1 MGWFVMA
8 ITFSRQ
14 RPRYAALGVIGW
26 LAGRDLMH
34 KRDMFWWPERE
45 YGGHVLTPRE
55 REIVDLIS
63 LGLSNKE
70 VGRQLD
76 LQEGTVKVHLH
87 NIYTK
92 IGVSNRT
99 ALALWRLRA
108 TPASIWPMNAGAP
121 LKWETWDSRSINV
134 VVPFPAGG
142 PSDVVARVVTEQMG
156 SILGHSMVIEN
167 VSGAGGTIGS
177 AHVAAAPCDGY
188 TLLAA
193 SMGSH
198 VAAPVL
204 TSNLKYDPQR
214 DFMPIGFTAQS
225 PVVIVARKD
234 FPANNLRQFVH
245 YLKQNGDRVT
255 QAHGGIGA
263 SSHMACLLFNAQACV
278 KPSLVAYRG
287 TAPALND
294 LIDGHIDFLCEQ
306 VVSVAPQIA
315 AGTIKAYAIF
325 CDDRLRT
332 LPDVPTAKEA
342 GFDCEMS
349 IWAGVFAPKGTP
361 RPIVD
366 KLAGAL
372 DKSLDDPVVK
382 AKVAELGGSIA
393 PKSVRTPAKFNRFVN
408 SEISRWSPVL
418 SAALASAGAPHGI
431 PKSRVSGA
439 EAPVHRTNPSARPD
453 QTYDERDGA
462 TSTTALRT
470 APAPFRPSVGTRG
483 A

>member
-1 MGWFVMA
+1 
-8 ITFSRQ
+8 
-14 RPRYAALGVIGW
+14 
-26 LAGRDLMH
+26 MH
-34 KRDMFWWPERE
+34 GQLERE
-45 YGGHVLTPRE
+45 HHAHVLTPRE

-63 LGLSNKE
+63 VGLSNKE

-92 IGVSNRT
+92 VGVANRT
-99 ALALWRLRA
+99 ALALWRLHA
-108 TPASIWPMNAGAP
+108 TPVSIWPMHAGAP
-121 LKWETWDSRSINV
+121 LNSETWDSRSINV

-142 PSDVVARVVTEQMG
+142 PSDVVARVVSEQMG

-167 VSGAGGTIGS
+167 VGGAGGTIGS
-177 AHVAAAPCDGY
+177 ARVAAAPCDGY

-204 TSNLKYDPQR
+204 TSNLKYDPL
-214 DFMPIGFTAQS
+214 DFIPIGFTVQS

-234 FPANNLRQFVH
+234 FPANNLRQFVQ
-245 YLKQNGDRVT
+245 YLKRNGDRVK

-263 SSHMACLLFNAQACV
+263 SSHMACLLFNAQASV
-278 KPSLVAYRG
+278 KPNLVAYRG
-287 TAPALND
+287 SAPALND

-332 LPDVPTAKEA
+332 LPEVPTAKEA
-342 GFDCEMS
+342 GIDCEMS
-349 IWAGVFAPKGTP
+349 IWAGVFAPNGTP

-366 KLAGAL
+366 KLAVAL
-372 DKSLDDPVVK
+372 DKSLDDPSVK

-408 SEISRWSPVL
+408 SEIIRWSPVL

-431 PKSRVSGA
+431 PKHGRFLQL
-439 EAPVHRTNPSARPD
+439 TK
-453 QTYDERDGA
+453 
-462 TSTTALRT
+462 
-470 APAPFRPSVGTRG
+470 
-483 A
+483 